1 MTEKKAV
8 FPRFVFFLLF
18 IKCECKP
25 FCGLGCEKITVNYDY
40 LLLEKTIN
48 ISFIRSLLGNYSEKC
63 LMNVVKKQNPQKI
76 TNP

>member
-1 MTEKKAV
+1 MTEKTGS
-8 FPRFVFFLLF
+8 FLRFVFFLLIF
-18 IKCECKP
+18 KYECKP
-25 FCGLGCEKITVNYDY
+25 FCELGCEKITVNYDY